1 MNNSSDT
8 KTTLIAA
15 GRQLFAQNG
24 FRGTTVRA
32 VAHAAGTNIGA
43 ITYHF
48 GSKEGFYNA
57 VLEHVT
63 APVRERLAKT
73 VSAPESALDQI
84 ENYLRATFAFLS
96 ENPDLPRLIFQ
107 QLVSGA
113 PLPPAGHETLKMN
126 LERMVAFIERGQA
139 EGSVGGG
146 DARLMA
152 LSIVGQPLLLSIYRD
167 ALKETMDVDQADPQV
182 RAKLV
187 DTVVAFVRA
196 ALAGEE
202 GKP

>member
-1 MNNSSDT
+1 MIKRQDT
-8 KTTLIAA
+8 KSELMAV

-32 VAHAAGTNIGA
+32 VAHAANTNIGA

-57 VLEHVT
+57 VIEHVT

-73 VSAPESALDQI
+73 VHAPGSALDQI
-84 ENYLRATFAFLS
+84 ENYLRATFAFLG

-126 LERMVAFIERGQA
+126 LARMVAFIEQGQA
-139 EGSVGGG
+139 EGSVGRG

-152 LSIVGQPLLLSIYRD
+152 LSIVGQPLLLSIYRG
-167 ALKETMDVDQADPQV
+167 ALKETMDVDQDDPQI
-182 RAKLV
+182 RARLV

-196 ALAGEE
+196 ALTGREGEQ
-202 GKP
+202 